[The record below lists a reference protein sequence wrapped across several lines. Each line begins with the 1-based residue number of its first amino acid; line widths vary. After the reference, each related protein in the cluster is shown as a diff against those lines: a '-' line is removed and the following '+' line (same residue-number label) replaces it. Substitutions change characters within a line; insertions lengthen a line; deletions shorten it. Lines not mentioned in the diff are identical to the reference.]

1 MNDIKKDKAKLE
13 KYITRLIQEFEI
25 AHGVYVSNID
35 VWTTGDARGKR
46 TSIVTLEV
54 RL

>member
-13 KYITRLIQEFEI
+13 EYITRLIQEFEI

-35 VWTTGDARGKR
+35 VWTNVDVSGKR
-46 TSIVTLEV
+46 TSSIELEV